1 MRFVLFAI
9 MLAAAVHFGMQT
21 PAVRSFLM
29 DIKNSGSSLGS
40 HIVGNLTR

>member
-9 MLAAAVHFGMQT
+9 VLAAAVHFGMQT

-29 DIKNSGSSLGS
+29 NIRNSGSSLGS
-40 HIVGNLTR
+40 PIVGNLTR